1 MLLVFTTQF
10 TIYLQITTHSKLM
23 SDADRH
29 LMENQL
35 PFLAGKVSLLSL
47 QAFDTEQQFS
57 CQIRLIEMH
66 IYPLTILTNT

>member
-1 MLLVFTTQF
+1 MVMLLVFTTQF

-66 IYPLTILTNT
+66 INPLTVKF